1 MNAINHLRRISP
13 LALILVA
20 LAAVLALSP
29 AAQAQSTQ
37 PVMLHPIG
45 LDPSL
50 SATAR
55 TDGTVGFAKTN
66 KSDFRQ
72 RWQREKISVSPVR
85 YRFVSAVTNQCMR
98 VPTGL
103 PANATNSVVLGS
115 CSGLN
120 AQWRPSGQRYI
131 AATGH
136 YMAAGFCLGTPGCVE
151 RVDAMQPDF
160 FTIFEPL
167 TRWSTEIL

>member
-1 MNAINHLRRISP
+1 MNAIDHLRRISP

-29 AAQAQSTQ
+29 AAHAQSTQ
-37 PVMLHPIG
+37 TVMLHPSG
-45 LDPSL
+45 LDPSM

-66 KSDFRQ
+66 KNDFRQ
-72 RWQREKISVSPVR
+72 RWLREKISVSPAK

-103 PANATNSVVLGS
+103 SVKDTN
-115 CSGLN
+115 
-120 AQWRPSGQRYI
+120 
-131 AATGH
+131 
-136 YMAAGFCLGTPGCVE
+136 
-151 RVDAMQPDF
+151 
-160 FTIFEPL
+160 
-167 TRWSTEIL
+167 